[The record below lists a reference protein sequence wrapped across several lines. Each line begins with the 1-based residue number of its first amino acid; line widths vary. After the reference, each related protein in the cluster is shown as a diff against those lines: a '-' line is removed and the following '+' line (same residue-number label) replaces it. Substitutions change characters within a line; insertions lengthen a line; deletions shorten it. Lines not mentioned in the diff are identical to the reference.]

1 VAEYSQKLWT
11 PDTRSFGASVVE
23 IVKAY
28 SLFLEVRHPE
38 HYRAFQLRSTNDPN
52 AANAEAVVFSW
63 LRLHGL
69 SPTLNDTPG
78 RAGPDFLCS
87 PLSDAPFL
95 IEVTHLK
102 PDDVSKRSG
111 WPDELN
117 DRAQS
122 FAMITPNLWYK
133 TKNKAAQLGG
143 HEIARV
149 HAICLTHIG
158 ADVLLGTL
166 AAQWLMTSQPKL
178 SVPIGVP
185 ITTIGEITDLSKSA
199 FLSIRDDAIVAERK
213 SISAILLIAIFENE
227 LHAVG
232 MLHPE
237 PAVAFN
243 YRTFIELP
251 FLRIDWP
258 VKDGNLITEWVMAK
272 PTPRVDRHIPMS
284 LNYEELRGG

>member
-1 VAEYSQKLWT
+1 
-11 PDTRSFGASVVE
+11 
-23 IVKAY
+23 
-28 SLFLEVRHPE
+28 
-38 HYRAFQLRSTNDPN
+38 
-52 AANAEAVVFSW
+52 
-63 LRLHGL
+63 
-69 SPTLNDTPG
+69 
-78 RAGPDFLCS
+78 
-87 PLSDAPFL
+87 
-95 IEVTHLK
+95 
-102 PDDVSKRSG
+102 
-111 WPDELN
+111 
-117 DRAQS
+117 
-122 FAMITPNLWYK
+122 MITPNLWYK